1 MHRFSC
7 ALLLGVGLLS
17 PRAFAQQ
24 NRVVMV
30 GVVTMQYRSNWPSAP
45 RADVERDHLV
55 TALDQEKP
63 DKKLHLKIQAVP
75 LEGTTPSDV
84 EAEAKQKNCDY
95 VVYTTLVEIRVFANS
110 PTSRPGTTQDH
121 QGGVFVKMPNNP
133 QVREYQANMEYKLY
147 RTGDPKAI
155 SDGPVSNR
163 EMTQPS
169 EVVARA
175 MAQVANR
182 VYLEVKKATPPQP

>member
-1 MHRFSC
+1 MHRFGR

-17 PRAFAQQ
+17 PRAFAQE

-30 GVVTMQYRSNWPSAP
+30 GVVTMQNRSNWPSAP
-45 RADVERDHLV
+45 ADIERDHLV

-84 EAEAKQKNCDY
+84 EAEARQKSCDY

-110 PTSRPGTTQDH
+110 PTPRPGTTQDH
-121 QGGVFVKMPNNP
+121 QGGVFVKTPNNP
-133 QVREYQANMEYKLY
+133 QAREYQANMEYKLY

-155 SDGPVSNR
+155 SSGPVSNR
-163 EMTQPS
+163 EMTQLS

-175 MAQVANR
+175 MAQIANR
-182 VYLEVKKATPPQP
+182 VYLEVKKATPPPQP